1 MAPLLVP
8 DYVLKPSMNFTEI
21 GNMIAPFEGN
31 SFRNIET
38 RIENF
43 EDLVSLRNLNDLY
56 RLIFAK
62 RYTTGKAKLLIQSES
77 KLNSWDK
84 LKTL

>member
-1 MAPLLVP
+1 MTLLLVP
-8 DYVLKPSMNFTEI
+8 DYVLKLSINFTEI

-31 SFRNIET
+31 SFQNIDT

-43 EDLVSLRNLNDLY
+43 EDLVSLRNLNYLY
-56 RLIFAK
+56 TLIFAK

-77 KLNSWDK
+77 KLNSWVN
-84 LKTL
+84 